1 VARRREGGLG
11 EASGDVDG
19 ARENGDRSVWWWMLE
34 HAIVPHK
41 AGDTRDRLRG
51 LVDEIKAAYGLERM
65 NSGWR
70 WTKG

>member
-1 VARRREGGLG
+1 
-11 EASGDVDG
+11 
-19 ARENGDRSVWWWMLE
+19 MLE
-34 HAIVPHK
+34 HAIVLHK

-51 LVDEIKAAYGLERM
+51 LVDEVKAEYSLERM